1 MALRPHKCVLLWC
14 MLISLAAPLL
24 SANADEEKK
33 TTLSSELGDVFHRTM
48 EKWQMSYTVQQS
60 RKAGVACIPWSKIGR
75 DFLASG
81 IFEAI
86 GFSYSM
92 ATDEAAIRVATQGCH
107 EMANHYK
114 VEGCMCEVVFLN
126 DDPAA
131 VTPEG
136 FSLSQ
141 NKEQ

>member
-1 MALRPHKCVLLWC
+1 MSLSSHKYVPLWC
-14 MLISLAAPLL
+14 MLICLATPIL
-24 SANADEEKK
+24 SVNADEEKN
-33 TTLSSELGDVFHRTM
+33 TNLSLELGDVFHRTM

-141 NKEQ
+141 NKEE